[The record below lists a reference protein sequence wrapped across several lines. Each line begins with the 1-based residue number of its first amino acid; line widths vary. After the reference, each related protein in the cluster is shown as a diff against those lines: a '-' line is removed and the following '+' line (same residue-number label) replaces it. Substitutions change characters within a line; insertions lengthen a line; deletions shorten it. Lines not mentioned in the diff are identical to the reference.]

1 YTSLRKCI
9 AAYCGTDHEN
19 VIVGNGS
26 TELISL
32 FIQIE
37 HPKKA
42 MIIGPTYSEYEREI
56 SLGGGTT
63 LYYPLRE
70 KDDFRLDVNDFI
82 SHLNENIDLLVIC
95 NPNNPTSSCITSA
108 DMRHILDAC
117 KEYDIYVMVDETY
130 VEFAENMEEIDSVPL
145 TNYYNNIV
153 ILRGTSK
160 FFAAPGL
167 RLGYAITGNPAY
179 SVTGGS
185 IIFNGEDI
193 TELPVNE
200 RAKKGIFLSFQNPLE
215 VPGVTLSAFIRSA
228 LEQKTGDRLRL
239 WDFKKKFKETMALLN
254 MDESY
259 AERDLN
265 VGFSGGEKKKAEI
278 LQMLMLEPKLAIL
291 DETDSGL
298 DVDAVRTVS
307 EGVRLFRERTH
318 GSLLIITHSTR
329 ILEALHVDA
338 AHVMEDGVIVR
349 NGGAELVDEINE
361 KGFGSL
367 KED

>member
-1 YTSLRKCI
+1 MLELKNICYTVSTPETGEQTILKDI
-9 AAYCGTDHEN
+9 SVTIPDGKL
-19 VIVGNGS
+19 IVF
-26 TELISL
+26 T
-32 FIQIE
+32 
-37 HPKKA
+37 
-42 MIIGPTYSEYEREI
+42 GPN
-56 SLGGGTT
+56 GGGKTT
-63 LYYPLRE
+63 LA
-70 KDDFRLDVNDFI
+70 KVI
-82 SHLNENIDLLVIC
+82 MGLVT
-95 NPNNPTSSCITSA
+95 PTSGQ
-108 DMRHILDAC
+108 ILW
-117 KEYDIYVMVDETY
+117 
-130 VEFAENMEEIDSVPL
+130 
-145 TNYYNNIV
+145 
-153 ILRGTSK
+153 
-160 FFAAPGL
+160 
-167 RLGYAITGNPAY
+167 
-179 SVTGGS
+179 
-185 IIFNGEDI
+185 NGEDI
-193 TELPVNE
+193 TALPVNE
-200 RAKKGIFLSFQNPLE
+200 RAKRGIFLSFQNPLE

-239 WDFKKKFKETMALLN
+239 WDFKKRLRETMRLLS

-338 AHVMEDGVIVR
+338 AHVMENGVIVKK
-349 NGGAELVDEINE
+349 GGAELVEAINE

-367 KED
+367 KTE